1 MKRILFIFLLLSS
14 SIFAEQGKTTQINNL
29 KVTVTGE
36 DKIEVYKDNEHMF
49 SFDCRPYVLCEI
61 FTTTKKDPEYKMTDG
76 VVYESI
82 DLKPLA
88 IENIKEV
95 IDIGFYGGNIIRFFV
110 ITSPTAT
117 TGSRTMYKINTE
129 TGGVTEY
136 REEKFA
142 TTGWLIIPEVII
154 CGDDSAFLAHEAI
167 EKEIAEF
174 EANLAKELADQ
185 AAQEIMAE
193 IEAEAKLPKLQ
204 PTVCGRNEGGY
215 ESYILGIKN

>member
-1 MKRILFIFLLLSS
+1 MKKLLLIVLLLAQPIYADLIKSS
-14 SIFAEQGKTTQINNL
+14 TINNL
-29 KVTVTGE
+29 DISVTGE
-36 DKIEVYKDNEHMF
+36 YKVEVYKGMKHMF
-49 SFDCRPYVLCEI
+49 SFDCRLYTMCEI
-61 FTTTKKDPEYKMTDG
+61 FTTTKKDPEYKMIDG
-76 VVYESI
+76 MVYESD

-142 TTGWLIIPEVII
+142 TTGWLIIPQSFCSETEPYTA
-154 CGDDSAFLAHEAI
+154 GQEAI

-174 EANLAKELADQ
+174 EANLAKDLADH
-185 AAQEIMAE
+185 ADSFC
-193 IEAEAKLPKLQ
+193 L
-204 PTVCGRNEGGY
+204 
-215 ESYILGIKN
+215 